1 MAITKEFFRE
11 IDTRDLSVKVLE
23 ELVDSCFWDGEDESA
38 VEYSYELL
46 TEYQHLEELY
56 PGRYEESIVKV
67 SGNYSSALVYL
78 NDFKKAE
85 KEFERC
91 LDILRKLPNDNPEYQ
106 YAIAEALFYFA
117 ELYFNEN
124 DNSNSAV
131 NCSEARKI
139 LEGLSEQNPDVEK
152 YAALLEEAKRHSQY
166 IAYSRMY
173 DAAMNA

>member
-1 MAITKEFFRE
+1 MAISKEFYRE

-23 ELVDSCFWDGEDESA
+23 ELVDSCLGDGEEEA
-38 VEYSYELL
+38 AAEYSYELL
-46 TEYQHLEELY
+46 KEYQHLEELY
-56 PGRYEESIVKV
+56 PGRYEESIVKA

-106 YAIAEALFYFA
+106 YAIAEALFYLA

-124 DNSNSAV
+124 DNSNSSV
-131 NCSEARKI
+131 NCLEARKI
-139 LEGLSEQNPDVEK
+139 LVRLSEQNPDVEK
-152 YAALLEEAKRHSQY
+152 YAALLEKAERHSQY
-166 IAYSRMY
+166 IVYSL
-173 DAAMNA
+173 